1 MQQVLFRIPPET
13 GLPVYGFGI
22 MLLIAISTAA
32 WLAGRR
38 AEAEGIA
45 QRDSLYDFLMWVVLG
60 GLIGAR
66 LFFVI
71 QFPQGGNP
79 ILNFIKIWDG
89 GIVFYGSA
97 IGGLIAGIIA
107 RRRFLSKFNISI
119 FKLADV
125 VAPSIAI
132 GLCLGR
138 IGCFLNG
145 CCWGHV
151 ACPECRPA
159 AHFPLMT
166 TPAREMVRDFQT
178 SAGFAMDPLATDEC
192 AVGAVEPDSAAN
204 AAGLERGDVIVA
216 VNGKPVADYRDLV
229 TVLAYDWPRG
239 KTDVT
244 LTIRRGTEEMVLP
257 PYIPRTLGLVPTQIY
272 ESISMF
278 LVFLVL
284 LALYPLR
291 KYDGQVMVALMLCY
305 GVHRFFN
312 ETLRND
318 TPTYFLDLFGAHI
331 PLGLTISQWI
341 SILIVAAGVALHLWR
356 RRYAIQSGTGSAAKQ
371 PITQPA

>member
-1 MQQVLFRIPPET
+1 MQQVFFRIPPET

-45 QRDSLYDFLMWVVLG
+45 QRDSLYDFFVWLVLG

-71 QFPQGGNP
+71 QYRKQFDNP
-79 ILNFIKIWDG
+79 ILGFFQIWDG

-97 IGGLIAGIIA
+97 VGGLIAGIFA
-107 RRRFLSKFNISI
+107 RRRFLSKFNISM
-119 FKLADV
+119 FTLADV

-151 ACPECRPA
+151 ACPEIRPA
-159 AHFPLMT
+159 AYFPLMT
-166 TPAREMVRDFQT
+166 SPAREMVRDYQT
-178 SAGFAMDPLATDEC
+178 SAGFAMDSRANDERT
-192 AVGAVEPDSAAN
+192 VGAVEPDSAASG
-204 AAGLERGDVIVA
+204 AGLEPGDVIAA
-216 VNGKPVADYRDLV
+216 VNGKPVADYHDLA
-229 TVLAYDWPRG
+229 TALAFEWPRG
-239 KTDVT
+239 KKDVT
-244 LTIRRGTEEMVLP
+244 LTVRRGTEEVVLP
-257 PYIPRTLGLVPTQIY
+257 AYVPRTLGLIPTQIY

-291 KYDGQVMVALMLCY
+291 KYDGQVMVVLMLCY
-305 GVHRFFN
+305 AVHRFFN
-312 ETLRND
+312 ETLRHD
-318 TPTYFLDLFGAHI
+318 TPTYWS
-331 PLGLTISQWI
+331 GLTISQWI
-341 SILIVAAGVALHLWR
+341 SVGIFAAGIGLHLWR
-356 RRYAIQSGTGSAAKQ
+356 RGYPVQRVDRPAAKN
-371 PITQPA
+371 PAAQPA